1 MITNSSS
8 FVGILTG
15 SIYKD
20 YGLLKSGF
28 PAENICNTSVLVVKT
43 HEWGP
48 KALGTF
54 DKAIL
59 LVRDPDKAI
68 LAEFNRQSGG
78 HVGFAS
84 PDRYKRIKGRCELKV
99 MVFGFLCAMR

>member
-1 MITNSSS
+1 M
-8 FVGILTG
+8 
-15 SIYKD
+15 YKD

-28 PAENICNTSVLVVKT
+28 PAENIYNSSVLVVKT

-48 KALGTF
+48 RAWSMF
-54 DKAIL
+54 SKAIL

-84 PDRYKRIKGRCELKV
+84 PDRYKRTKGRCE
-99 MVFGFLCAMR
+99 

>member
-1 MITNSSS
+1 MFLYLAIPNQ
-8 FVGILTG
+8 
-15 SIYKD
+15 
-20 YGLLKSGF
+20 
-28 PAENICNTSVLVVKT
+28 VLVVKT

-48 KALGTF
+48 NDFAHYA
-54 DKAIL
+54 KAIL

-84 PDRYKRIKGRCELKV
+84 PDRYKRTKGRCKHIKSIYLVRK
-99 MVFGFLCAMR
+99 

>member
-1 MITNSSS
+1 M
-8 FVGILTG
+8 
-15 SIYKD
+15 
-20 YGLLKSGF
+20 
-28 PAENICNTSVLVVKT
+28 VKT

-48 KALGTF
+48 KTWMQF
-54 DKAIL
+54 EKAIL

-84 PDRYKRIKGRCELKV
+84 PDRYKRTKGRCE
-99 MVFGFLCAMR
+99 CSRCC